1 MARNEVAEKIEGL
14 ITSEVGNWGEPEVVY
29 LFVELRKLL
38 DHAREETQ
46 VNSPHLR
53 FYCDWVVH
61 ISKDRIDP
69 VTIEVI
75 RNMETGISKQI
86 KTPHLNLGGEAIDF
100 AYFRS
105 LHKELLDLLKVESIS
120 TAEIEQEAI
129 WTQVVNILVKVLE
142 NQPLNIATHHGLNLK
157 RLIFIPSAPQFVI
170 MHIDFN
176 EPIVGK
182 DGVAYPYYVLKNAY

>member
-14 ITSEVGNWGEPEVVY
+14 ITSEISGWKEPEVVY

-46 VNSPHLR
+46 INSPHLR

-69 VTIEVI
+69 VTLEVI
-75 RNMETGISKQI
+75 RNMEAGINKQI
-86 KTPHLNLGGEAIDF
+86 KTPYLNLGEEAIDF

-105 LHKELLDLLKVESIS
+105 LHKELLGLLIAESLSI
-120 TAEIEQEAI
+120 AKIEQEAA
-129 WTQVVNILVKVLE
+129 WTKIVNVLVKVLE
-142 NQPLNIATHHGLNLK
+142 NQPLNIAASHGLNLK
-157 RLIFIPSAPQFVI
+157 RLIFIPSAPQVVI

-176 EPIVGK
+176 VPVVGK
-182 DGVAYPYYVLKNAY
+182 DGIAYPYYVLKNAY